1 MNTSHHEVDLQLE
14 SWRKLPWHR
23 PQSGWLR
30 VVRDALGMTTR
41 QLAASMGVSQ
51 AAVVDAERAE
61 AGGDI
66 SMKTLRRYAT
76 AMDCELV
83 YVLLPKRPLGDV
95 VSERAAEAARARLAG
110 NGHSDDPAVF
120 ETQVEQLRQKLLVGR
135 RSEIWKRLGPA
146 S

>member
-1 MNTSHHEVDLQLE
+1 MEA
-14 SWRKLPWHR
+14 WRKLPWQR

-66 SMKTLRRYAT
+66 SMKTLRRYAS

-83 YVLLPKRPLGDV
+83 YVLLPKRPIGDV
-95 VSERAAEAARARLAG
+95 VVERADEVARTRLLG
-110 NGHSDDPAVF
+110 NGHAEDPVGF
-120 ETQVEQLRQKLLVGR
+120 EAQVEQLRQKLLVGR
-135 RSEIWKRLGPA
+135 RSEIWKR
-146 S
+146 